1 MIRIFHN
8 PRCSKS
14 RETLTLIQA
23 ISEKKQMPIEIID
36 YQKTPLTI
44 EQLNTLLRELGGN
57 VQAMLRSNEDAYQAN
72 TLENA
77 DADRAFQA
85 IIAHPIL
92 LQRPI
97 VSFSGKA
104 AIGRPPEQVLA
115 LFEESI

>member
-23 ISEKKQMPIEIID
+23 ISEKKQIPIEIID
-36 YQKTPLTI
+36 YQKTPLTV
-44 EQLNTLLRELGGN
+44 EQLNTLLRELGDN
-57 VQAMLRSNEDAYQAN
+57 VQAMLRSNEDAYLTN

-77 DADRAFQA
+77 DADRAIQA
-85 IIAHPIL
+85 IVAHPIL

-97 VSFSGKA
+97 VSFRGKA

>member
-14 RETLTLIQA
+14 RETLALIQV
-23 ISEKKQMPIEIID
+23 ISEKKQIQIEIID
-36 YQKTPLTI
+36 YQKTPLSSD
-44 EQLNTLLRELGGN
+44 QLRTLLQELGGN
-57 VQAMLRSNEDAYQAN
+57 VQAMLRPNEDAFQAHG
-72 TLENA
+72 LENA
-77 DADRAFQA
+77 DAERALTA
-85 IIAHPIL
+85 IAAHPVL

-97 VSFSGKA
+97 VSYRGKA

>member
-14 RETLTLIQA
+14 RETLNLMLA
-23 ISEKKQMPIEIID
+23 ISEEKQLPIEVID
-36 YQKTPLTI
+36 YQKTPLSF
-44 EQLNTLLRELGGN
+44 EQLNTLLQQLGGN
-57 VQAMLRSNEDAYQAN
+57 VQAMLRSNEDAYLANGLAN
-72 TLENA
+72 TDSNSAL
-77 DADRAFQA
+77 QA
-85 IIAHPIL
+85 IVAHPIL

-97 VSFSGKA
+97 VSYGGKA

>member
-14 RETLTLIQA
+14 RETLSLLQA
-23 ISEKKQMPIEIID
+23 ISEEKQLSIEIID
-36 YQKTPLTI
+36 YQKTPLTQ
-44 EQLNTLLRELGGN
+44 EQLNTLLHELGGD
-57 VQAMLRSNEDAYQAN
+57 VQVMLRSNEDAYLVHGLA
-72 TLENA
+72 NA
-77 DADRAFQA
+77 DAPSALQA
-85 IIAHPIL
+85 IVAHPIL

-97 VSFSGKA
+97 VSFHGKA